1 MSAPSCG
8 QHAPRPPRRYRG
20 SARRVRQISL
30 RRNTPI
36 NLLIMF
42 LLTVIALFV
51 LLSWIGEHAE

>member
-1 MSAPSCG
+1 
-8 QHAPRPPRRYRG
+8 
-20 SARRVRQISL
+20 VRQISL